1 MGTQKRFTSKDLT
14 LELDQMRKRLLVSN
28 HSEQTVKNYIR
39 SVKYLVDYLLKHPK
53 ESSIE
58 DITDYLYYQKHER
71 QIAWRT
77 MKLYVAGI
85 RWYYRNIEYNESL
98 AEKIPYPR
106 EEKKLPQIISREE
119 LNKLFLGS
127 LNQKHRVMLVLLYS
141 SGLRRN
147 ELLNLKA
154 EDIITQDGKF
164 RIRINQSKGKKDRYT
179 VLSKRLLIELREY
192 YKIYR
197 PVNYLF
203 NGNRKGKKMSS
214 GNVRYILTKALK
226 RSGLKKHINLHTLR
240 HCFASHALEDGI
252 NILTLQNL
260 LGHSSLKTT
269 LLYLHVSDTPLRKG
283 FSPLDHWNQYNL

>member
-1 MGTQKRFTSKDLT
+1 MKTQKRFTSKDLS
-14 LELDQMRKRLLVSN
+14 LELDQMKKRLLVSN

-39 SVKYLVDYLLKHPK
+39 SVRYLVDYLSKHPK
-53 ESSIE
+53 NCSIE
-58 DITDYLYYQKHER
+58 DITDYLYYQQHER
-71 QIAWRT
+71 KVAWRT

-106 EEKKLPQIISREE
+106 EEKKLPQI
-119 LNKLFLGS
+119 
-127 LNQKHRVMLVLLYS
+127 YS

-147 ELLNLKA
+147 ELLNLK
-154 EDIITQDGKF
+154 EQDIITQDGKF

-179 VLSKRLLIELREY
+179 VLSKRILIELREY

-203 NGNRKGKKMSS
+203 NGNRKGEKMSS

-269 LLYLHVSDTPLRKG
+269 LLYLHVSDTPLRNG
-283 FSPLDHWNQYNL
+283 FSPLDHWNKYNL